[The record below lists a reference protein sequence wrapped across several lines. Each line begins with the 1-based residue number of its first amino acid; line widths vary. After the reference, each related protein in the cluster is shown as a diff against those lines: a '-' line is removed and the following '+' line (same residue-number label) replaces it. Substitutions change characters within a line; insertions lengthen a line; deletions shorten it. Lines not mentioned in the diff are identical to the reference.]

1 MGGLGGGQGER
12 EGAPFLF
19 LFLRRDPG
27 EQEQSCGMC
36 CRLQLCISN
45 RIWSDRPNVLLRFA
59 PQYVHPWITV
69 LNEMPQCYWK
79 IHWRSRQSSG
89 LFFFCMG
96 FLHHAVIFGVTLINH
111 SLQQCSPWRLAVADS
126 PSVMHTCT
134 QTPQFS
140 SKRSDGQMPCWFPLE
155 HVSISSRCD
164 RLFFLC
170 LLLLFL
176 LIHVGVFSPCFLGT
190 FLFPFICQP
199 SV

>member
-1 MGGLGGGQGER
+1 MFSIFVACWWVGGGGR
-12 EGAPFLF
+12 ELPFC
-19 LFLRRDPG
+19 LRRFSFQKRP
-27 EQEQSCGMC
+27 EENRSCGF
-36 CRLQLCISN
+36 CRCLQLCISN

-59 PQYVHPWITV
+59 PQYAHPWITV

-111 SLQQCSPWRLAVADS
+111 SLQQCSPWGLAEADS

-140 SKRSDGQMPCWFPLE
+140 SKRGDGQMPCWFPLE
-155 HVSISSRCD
+155 HVSISSPCD
-164 RLFFLC
+164 RLVC
-170 LLLLFL
+170 ACCCYS
-176 LIHVGVFSPCFLGT
+176 H
-190 FLFPFICQP
+190 
-199 SV
+199 